1 MNWENLKAG
10 VAAVVKTNNNQE
22 ITGQNL
28 QGVLNSIIDSVGANA
43 TFAGIA
49 VPATAP
55 GTPDGPVFYIAEEHG
70 QYSNF
75 GNINFS
81 EGHIG
86 VFLWNNSSWQLNT
99 FNINLP
105 DYATKEEF
113 DELDAEL
120 NVQQATSA
128 AYIDKTKIFTSAVRI
143 NTSDLW
149 ENGYTNYVVAV
160 SPNDTINVSRN
171 ATGSVQYAFLKSY
184 PTPVAGQRPDFSDV
198 TSGRQN
204 MASGTSEFSLTAP
217 SDTYYVWFLAT
228 NIYNIG
234 INGEMF
240 GSLFPRISDIESS
253 VHGRTF
259 AHHNGHALSSG
270 VIDQASANH
279 YILVDV
285 RDYRGLSLT
294 ATWTSSAHQW
304 GFVAKVNESNTA
316 IRSLEWCGGTTRVT
330 GSPTNATIPSDCNF
344 VYFVLSETYTF
355 PTFTIDGVA
364 VDFSKSLPSRILA
377 VEKKS
382 ADINGLQ
389 TILNGQTVN
398 GIKQITINAMSEMLD
413 YSSKN
418 LYNPANAAPTL
429 RVQLATLKIITDSGL
444 YGSTGFIEVEEG
456 EWYTFSANQVS
467 VYQGAYFAADA
478 NLSAGQSALQAITFT
493 NPVSGVGKCFQV
505 PTGIGAKYVLITLN
519 ANSDHTAITSTNV
532 QLEKGEMATDYK
544 PYDPQP
550 KIKESLL
557 QGGGG
562 GGVITTD
569 TLAQYTTF
577 GNLKY
582 AGIADK
588 IPNFRKHWILKDKDL
603 VVVNTGTSLTAR
615 SSEHCTILADAAYRP
630 PLMHS
635 NNFATHIWNALK
647 WEGQQYRRYDAKA
660 EQGGNA
666 DMFTET
672 GTFQTQS
679 NIADWDDGAYRAGFT
694 RYTEDAN
701 AAVAFVIPDDAYQFN
716 FIYRT
721 DQHGSTACVVAV
733 MQGNGYLQ
741 AWNGSAWVEANGYSF
756 SMLESAV
763 TTLSSIS
770 YRSPNSAPG
779 STPLSLGNVQTK
791 GNTTYQKRLKMRTV
805 SRGNALNVSISS
817 ASGRFMYW
825 GVEWSPRQ
833 YMITYIN
840 AARGSHNSLI
850 TNNVGSHNLIHYQ
863 DNEVWSFEP
872 DLLLTEDP
880 IHNSGGGGLPSTSY
894 KSYYFANVTENFF
907 FDTTNSVSM
916 TARCTTLL
924 GASKVPE
931 MVIFNS
937 TLTYNFGAFDT
948 DSGELFVSKLA
959 DGACWTAL
967 DAQMSCYLAVL
978 TNHPTAVYIN
988 AVKGWVEAAV
998 ACYGNLASATE
1009 GSGKNG
1015 LTFTNEGSHW
1025 NDTGSKVMARL
1036 ILPVLDLTI

>member
-1 MNWENLKAG
+1 MAK
-10 VAAVVKTNNNQE
+10 
-22 ITGQNL
+22 
-28 QGVLNSIIDSVGANA
+28 IDIARVQINTIKNA
-43 TFAGIA
+43 TQVGENT
-49 VPATAP
+49 ATR
-55 GTPDGPVFYIAEEHG
+55 V
-70 QYSNF
+70 
-75 GNINFS
+75 GNAMEAI
-81 EGHIG
+81 
-86 VFLWNNSSWQLNT
+86 V
-99 FNINLP
+99 
-105 DYATKEEF
+105 DVF

-128 AYIDKTKIFTSAVRI
+128 AYIDKTKIFTSQVRI
-143 NTSDLW
+143 NTADLW
-149 ENGYTNYVVAV
+149 ENGFTNYVVAV

-171 ATGSVQYAFLKSY
+171 AAGSVQYAFLKSY

-217 SDTYYVWFLAT
+217 SDTHYVWFVAT

-259 AHHNGHALSSG
+259 ALHNGHALSSG
-270 VIDQASANH
+270 IIDQSSTNH

-285 RDYRGLSLT
+285 RDYRGSSLT
-294 ATWTSSAHQW
+294 ATWTSSPLQW

-316 IRSLEWCGGTTRVT
+316 IQSLEWCSGTTRVT
-330 GSPTNATIPSDCNF
+330 GSPTNETIPSDCNF
-344 VYFVLSETYTF
+344 VYFVLSETYTM
-355 PTFTIDGVA
+355 PTIKIDGVL
-364 VDFSKSLPSRILA
+364 VNFSDSLASRILKT
-377 VEKKS
+377 EKKGE
-382 ADINGLQ
+382 DIAKLQ
-389 TILNGQTVN
+389 TILKGTSVGGVQQ
-398 GIKQITINAMSEMLD
+398 IKTAAMGEILEYASANM
-413 YSSKN
+413 
-418 LYNPANAAPTL
+418 YNPANASTHF
-429 RVQLATLKIITDSGL
+429 RVHLGAMVIVRDNGAW
-444 YGSTGFIEVEEG
+444 GSTGFIEVEEG
-456 EWYTFSANQVS
+456 EWYTIQFGNQDL
-467 VYQGAYFAADA
+467 YQGAYFAEGAS
-478 NLSAGQSALQAITFT
+478 LTQGQSALQAITFT
-493 NPVSGVGKCFQV
+493 TPVTGVGRCFQV
-505 PTGIGAKYVLITLN
+505 PTGIGAKYVLITL
-519 ANSDHTAITSTNV
+519 ATDADHSQITTTNI

-562 GGVITTD
+562 GVITTD

-588 IPNFRKHWILKDKDL
+588 FPKFRQHWILKDKDL

-635 NNFATHIWNALK
+635 NNFATHIWDALK
-647 WEGQQYRRYDAKA
+647 WQGQQYRRYDAKT
-660 EQGGNA
+660 EQGGSA
-666 DMFTET
+666 DMFNET

-733 MQGNGYLQ
+733 AQGNGYLQ
-741 AWNGSAWVEANGYSF
+741 VWNGSAWVEANGYSF

-763 TTLSSIS
+763 TTLSSIA
-770 YRSPNSAPG
+770 YRSPNYAPG
-779 STPLSLGNVQTK
+779 STPLSLSNVQTK

-805 SRGNALNVSISS
+805 SRGAALNVSISS

-967 DAQMSCYLAVL
+967 DAQMSCYLSVL